1 MSLQVVALYP
11 RRGRG
16 GVLASMLAFATLCV
30 TLRASAAPPPDAS
43 MSGESASAAVSKV
56 RTDVVV
62 MAQNVAE
69 GAMALQE
76 TTPRR
81 ARSPETS
88 PAGERATTSDG
99 ATTAS
104 ERTRRSAT
112 TAPANESAKRAGASA
127 GRARKTGASSKTE
140 PSPARA
146 PRGRQRVSFED
157 DFLVE
162 GRLEKPSAYY
172 ILRRSDADYDWA
184 RMDAKFLPLV
194 LESVQDPLF

>member
-1 MSLQVVALYP
+1 MSLQVDALNP
-11 RRGRG
+11 RPRRG
-16 GVLASMLAFATLCV
+16 GVLASMLGFATLCV
-30 TLRASAAPPPDAS
+30 TLRVSAAPPPEAS
-43 MSGESASAAVSKV
+43 MSGGSASAEVSKV

-76 TTPRR
+76 PTPRR
-81 ARSPETS
+81 TP
-88 PAGERATTSDG
+88 ERASGSSGGGAATSDG

-104 ERTRRSAT
+104 EPTRRSAT
-112 TAPANESAKRAGASA
+112 SAPTSDGPTQAAAQGGRTRRTGTSTASGANPPRTRQ
-127 GRARKTGASSKTE
+127 GRR
-140 PSPARA
+140 
-146 PRGRQRVSFED
+146 RVAFDD

-172 ILRRSDADYDWA
+172 ILRRSDAGYDWA